1 MENKFGSNE
10 PTLKDILSEWVKTPG
25 IRKQYTKVQLKEAWS
40 TNMGPMVLKYTKGMT
55 LRKGVLTIQVT
66 SAPLRQEL
74 LLNKIKIIDMLNEFL
89 GENLI
94 EDIIVS

>member
-1 MENKFGSNE
+1 MGKNSGY
-10 PTLKDILSEWVKTPG
+10 SEAVYQGT
-25 IRKQYTKVQLKEAWS
+25 IKEAWS

-55 LRKGVLTIQVT
+55 LRKGVLTIKVT

>member
-1 MENKFGSNE
+1 
-10 PTLKDILSEWVKTPG
+10 
-25 IRKQYTKVQLKEAWS
+25 
-40 TNMGPMVLKYTKGMT
+40 VLKYTKGMT
-55 LRKGVLTIQVT
+55 LRKGVLSIQVT